1 MPVLLPRISPLD
13 ADAAWRAV
21 LALKTHWRSNVD
33 RGKAQICVAADGAVS
48 VTTGGRAPAS
58 DVIIEPDGMWRST
71 RPLTADAGQVF
82 DIYLPLCAP
91 DPGRMTAIA
100 HLGQSLDGRIATHTG
115 NSHYV
120 NGQANILHLHR
131 LRALCDAVLVGAGTV
146 RHDDPRLTVRHCPG
160 RTGLRAVIDTN
171 LGLDA
176 GRNLFGDGAAPSI
189 LYCAEDSR
197 RGRTKLGD
205 AEIIGLPRAGDWV
218 DVSALYADLRAR
230 GVRALLIE
238 GGGVTVSRFLA
249 VRALTHLQVTIAP
262 VIIGSGRPGIGLP
275 LIDTLAEALRPPTR
289 RFMMGEDVMFECRLD
304 GG

>member
-1 MPVLLPRISPLD
+1 VT
-13 ADAAWRAV
+13 V
-21 LALKTHWRSNVD
+21 G
-33 RGKAQICVAADGAVS
+33 GKAP
-48 VTTGGRAPAS
+48 APEL
-58 DVIIEPDGMWRST
+58 VVEPDGGWRST
-71 RPLTADAGQVF
+71 RPLTPDASQVF
-82 DIYLPLCAP
+82 DLYLPLCAP
-91 DPGRMTAIA
+91 APGRMTAIA

-176 GRNLFGDGAAPSI
+176 GGNLFRDGAATTVV
-189 LYCAEDSR
+189 YCAEDSR
-197 RGRTKLGD
+197 LGRTKLGD
-205 AEIIGLPRAGDWV
+205 ADIVGLPRAGDWV
-218 DVSALYADLRAR
+218 EVGALYADLEAR

-262 VIIGSGRPGIGLP
+262 LIIGSGRPGIGLP

-289 RFMMGEDVMFECRLD
+289 RFMMGEDVMFECRFD
-304 GG
+304 GA

>member
-1 MPVLLPRISPLD
+1 MPVSLPRISPLD
-13 ADAAWRAV
+13 PDAAWRVV
-21 LALKTHWRSNVD
+21 LALKAHWRNDAD
-33 RGKAQICVAADGAVS
+33 RRSVRIRFAADGAVA
-48 VTTGGRAPAS
+48 VTSGGEAPTAEL
-58 DVIIEPDGMWRST
+58 VVEPDGLWRSV
-71 RPLTADAGQVF
+71 RPPTADAGQIF

-91 DPGRMTAIA
+91 NPNRITAIA

-160 RTGLRAVIDTN
+160 DTGLRAVIDTN

-176 GRNLFGDGAAPSI
+176 RCNVFSDGASPSVV
-189 LYCAEDSR
+189 YCAEDSR

-205 AEIIGLPRAGDWV
+205 AEIVGLPRVGDWV
-218 DVSALYADLRAR
+218 EVSALYADLRAR

-262 VIIGSGRPGIGLP
+262 LIIGSGRPGIGLP

-289 RFMMGEDVMFECRLD
+289 RFMMGDDVMFECRFD
-304 GG
+304 GS

>member
-13 ADAAWRAV
+13 ADAAWRVV
-21 LALKTHWRSNVD
+21 LAVKTHWRNTVD
-33 RGKAQICVAADGAVS
+33 RSNARVRVAADGAVTVS
-48 VTTGGRAPAS
+48 PNSRSQAPAL
-58 DVIIEPDGMWRST
+58 VVEPDGTWQCM

-91 DPGRMTAIA
+91 DPARMTAIA

-160 RTGLRAVIDTN
+160 RTPLRAVIDTN

-176 GRNLFGDGAAPSI
+176 GCRLFSDGAAPSVV
-189 LYCAEDSR
+189 YCAEDSQ

-205 AEIIGLPRAGDWV
+205 ADIVGLPRAGDWI
-218 DVSALYADLRAR
+218 DVSALYADLRTR

-262 VIIGSGRPGIGLP
+262 LIIGSGRPGIGLP

-304 GG
+304 GS

>member
-1 MPVLLPRISPLD
+1 MPVLLPRIPPLD
-13 ADAAWRAV
+13 ADAAWRVV
-21 LALKTHWRSNVD
+21 LALKTHWRNNTH
-33 RGKAQICVAADGAVS
+33 RGEAQVRVAVDGAVA
-48 VTTGGRAPAS
+48 VTVGGKAPAPEL
-58 DVIIEPDGMWRST
+58 VVEPDGGWRSV
-71 RPLTADAGQVF
+71 RPLTPDAGQVF

-91 DPGRMTAIA
+91 EPGRMTAIA

-176 GRNLFGDGAAPSI
+176 GSNLFRDGAATTVV
-189 LYCAEDSR
+189 YCAEDSR
-197 RGRTKLGD
+197 HGRTKLGD
-205 AEIIGLPRAGDWV
+205 ADIVGLPRAGDWV
-218 DVSALYADLRAR
+218 EVGALYADLEAR

-262 VIIGSGRPGIGLP
+262 LIIGSGRPGIGLP

-289 RFMMGEDVMFECRLD
+289 RFMMGEDVMFECRFD
-304 GG
+304 GA